1 MARTGSTGRRG
12 RGGGGGGRLR
22 VVAGTAG
29 GLRLESPAG
38 PATRP
43 TAERV
48 REAVFSSIG
57 PTLHGATVLDLFAGT
72 GAMGIEALSRGAARA
87 VLVEHD
93 RREVEVIRRNLVHT
107 GFAEV
112 GRVAAGPV
120 ERFLERPPPA
130 EAPFGL
136 ACLDPPYDTPDAEVD
151 GWVGALAGPGWLAP
165 GALVVV
171 ERPGGSGLAVP
182 AGWEPRFARTYG
194 DTLVH
199 LLAAGPRPSDTT

>member
-1 MARTGSTGRRG
+1 MARS
-12 RGGGGGGRLR
+12 GGGAGGRLR
-22 VVAGTAG
+22 VVAGRAG

-38 PATRP
+38 AATRP

-48 REAVFSSIG
+48 REAVFSSVG
-57 PTLHGATVLDLFAGT
+57 PALHGVSVLDLYAGT

-93 RREVEVIRRNLVHT
+93 RREVEVIRRNLAHT
-107 GFAEV
+107 GFADA
-112 GRVAAGPV
+112 GRIAAGDV
-120 ERFLERPPPA
+120 ARFLDRPPPV

-136 ACLDPPYDTPDAEVD
+136 VCCDPPYDTADAAVDALLAGLAAD
-151 GWVGALAGPGWLAP
+151 GWLVA

-171 ERPGGSGLAVP
+171 ERPVGSALAVP
-182 AGWEPRFARTYG
+182 PGWEPRFARTYG

-199 LLAAGPRPSDTT
+199 LLAAGTHPSDTT